1 MKMAEAITST
11 AKLDARSSMSK
22 RLLII
27 LVLALALP
35 ALWFSVF
42 RTAASP
48 TVTCDAQYD
57 SLVKQAKAELING
70 DRTAAINS
78 LIAAR
83 NKLRDCQTPTAK
95 DVAPMWRN

>member
-1 MKMAEAITST
+1 MAEAITGNQ
-11 AKLDARSSMSK
+11 KLGSRSRMPLSK
-22 RLLII
+22 RLVII
-27 LVLALALP
+27 LVLALAIPVVWL
-35 ALWFSVF
+35 SVF
-42 RTAASP
+42 RSSASP
-48 TVTCDAQYD
+48 TTACDDQYD
-57 SLVKQAKAELING
+57 TLVKQAKAELTNG

>member
-1 MKMAEAITST
+1 MADAITGNE
-11 AKLDARSSMSK
+11 KLGARSGMTVSK

-27 LVLALALP
+27 LVLTLAIPVVWL
-35 ALWFSVF
+35 SVF
-42 RTAASP
+42 RSAASP
-48 TVTCDAQYD
+48 TTACDTQYD
-57 SLVKQAKAELING
+57 GLVKQAKAELTNG

>member
-1 MKMAEAITST
+1 MAEAITGRE
-11 AKLDARSSMSK
+11 KLGSRTRTPVSK
-22 RLLII
+22 RLLIV
-27 LVLALALP
+27 LVLTLAIPVVWL
-35 ALWFSVF
+35 SVF
-42 RTAASP
+42 RSSASP
-48 TVTCDAQYD
+48 TTACDAQYD
-57 SLVKQAKAELING
+57 ALVKQAKAELTNG